1 MGGGGT
7 VAEAAAGGGG
17 ARRAP
22 TFGELAG
29 YLRKCPEAPAKDPR
43 GLACMLERFVEENEK
58 PATSPHFSSDE
69 PDRLDSL
76 VRAVRQPALGRNDD
90 LLLLVL
96 KTFKIL
102 SRKQENRLKMG
113 EGCVQ
118 ALLASFAG
126 TRNRRVAAEG
136 ANVILN
142 VCYEKCNVGSVL
154 ECGGVAPLVRFLG
167 MDSLTVKANAAGAI
181 QSICFQEEGRV
192 VARDAGAI
200 PPVLG
205 LLTCADAKVQSR
217 AAGAIHN
224 MSSDPSSIAQIRK
237 LHGIPLLCDLLDLED
252 LSVAGSAA
260 GALQNIA
267 REVASRDILRKT
279 DVAEPLARLLAC
291 NEIQVQVCAAGALL
305 NIVGPG
311 LGSEVKNNPKRAN
324 FGKLI
329 SLCMTLCL
337 VYGAVF
343 GENPSV
349 SAPKAPEGDQSG
361 FSLPG
366 AADDTAKGKVG
377 RKKGDW
383 DVTNM

>member
-1 MGGGGT
+1 MGSGGT
-7 VAEAAAGGGG
+7 VSEGGRG
-17 ARRAP
+17 AP
-22 TFGELAG
+22 TFADLAG
-29 YLRKCPEAPAKDPR
+29 YLRKCPEAPARDPH
-43 GLACMLERFVEENEK
+43 GLVCMFERFVKDNEK
-58 PATSPHFSSDE
+58 PATSPNFNSDA
-69 PDRLDSL
+69 PDRLESL
-76 VRAVRQPALGRNDD
+76 VQAVRQPALLGNEE
-90 LLLLVL
+90 LLLLAL

-113 EGCVQ
+113 ESCVQ
-118 ALLASFAG
+118 ALLASFAK

-142 VCYEKCNVGSVL
+142 ICYEKCNVGSVL

-167 MDSLTVKANAAGAI
+167 IDSLTVKANAAGAI

-192 VARDAGAI
+192 VAREEGAI
-200 PPVLG
+200 PPILG
-205 LLTCADAKVQSR
+205 LLTCHDAKVQSR

-224 MSSDPSSIAQIRK
+224 MSSDPASIAQIRK
-237 LHGIPLLCDLLDLED
+237 LEGIGLLCDLLEAED

-279 DVAEPLARLLAC
+279 QVAEPLARLLAC

-305 NIVGPG
+305 NIIGPD
-311 LGSEVKNNPKRAN
+311 LGAEVKNNPKRAN

-329 SLCMTLCL
+329 SMCMTLCL

-343 GENPSV
+343 GENPSL
-349 SAPKAPEGDQSG
+349 SAPESPEGADSG

-366 AADDTAKGKVG
+366 AADDAPKAKKGG
-377 RKKGDW
+377 EKGDW
-383 DVTNM
+383 DFKSQLNI